1 MKRTIWTI
9 GYFPFTIGGRVNA
22 PMTTEIDMIEEKEVG
37 YGVKAFSWKTPK
49 GSIRISESETGA
61 IVGDS
66 FEDVINDIKETTKSI
81 MQKQIND
88 AKELLHS
95 GCSKHMT
102 NEKFFQL
109 YNY

>member
-1 MKRTIWTI
+1 MKMTIWTM
-9 GYFPFTIGGRVNA
+9 GYFPFTMGGRVNA

-61 IVGDS
+61 IIGDS
-66 FEDVINDIKETTKSI
+66 FEDVMNDIKETTPQ
-81 MQKQIND
+81 MVAKQMND
-88 AKELLHS
+88 AKGLLHS
-95 GCSKHMT
+95 GCAKEMT